1 VTKQPSR
8 HEEIAVNDMA
18 KNIVL
23 WVIIAVVLMT
33 VFNSFTAPKT
43 SAPQISYSKFLEQ
56 VDRNN
61 VASVTI
67 YMMDGST
74 A

>member
-1 VTKQPSR
+1 M
-8 HEEIAVNDMA
+8 NDMA

-43 SAPQISYSKFLEQ
+43 GAPQISYSKFLEE
-56 VDRNN
+56 VDSTISDLREKYG
-61 VASVTI
+61 VA
-67 YMMDGST
+67 

>member
-1 VTKQPSR
+1 M
-8 HEEIAVNDMA
+8 NDMA

-33 VFNSFTAPKT
+33 VFNSFTTPKT

-56 VDRNN
+56 VESKN
-61 VASVTI
+61 VQSVT
-67 YMMDGST
+67 MFRDGRIDGVMTSGSRFYSE
-74 A
+74 

>member
-1 VTKQPSR
+1 M
-8 HEEIAVNDMA
+8 NDMA

-43 SAPQISYSKFLEQ
+43 GAPQISYSKVLEQ
-56 VDRNN
+56 VDR
-61 VASVTI
+61 
-67 YMMDGST
+67 
-74 A
+74 

>member
-1 VTKQPSR
+1 M
-8 HEEIAVNDMA
+8 NDMA

-43 SAPQISYSKFLEQ
+43 GAPAISYSSSWS
-56 VDRNN
+56 RSI
-61 VASVTI
+61 ARTSP
-67 YMMDGST
+67 